1 MADQLMD
8 ASENIIEPK
17 PFWLP
22 ADVALDDLPDELRT
36 AVLGILTP
44 AYQNLVAAARPGLE
58 QSTGMTIVNLL
69 WLEILQQVEL
79 GRDLTKGGART
90 VAAASCREIDRPPVA
105 AGRLKLKASDFRPRL
120 GAGRRKL
127 MERLGVA
134 VPAEGRDARRRR
146 PVLHVGRNLTLEKC
160 AFVDQK
166 VELRFHKI
174 RKLCS
179 IALDSV
185 SPARERC
192 VELAGLPWPAFR
204 AVFLLTLPDRGA
216 AVVNLPRSIAVFLRN
231 RCGAC
236 SWISSKNGGS
246 ARLKRQA
253 RAELHKC
260 KASWQQE
267 LASTGSES
275 QRV

>member
-79 GRDLTKGGART
+79 GRDLTKGGAEPERLE
-90 VAAASCREIDRPPVA
+90 AAEKSIARLLRL
-105 AGRLKLKASDFRPRL
+105 AGSKLKASDFLLRL

-134 VPAEGRDARRRR
+134 VPLKDGMPAVAGPSSTSEG
-146 PVLHVGRNLTLEKC
+146 T
-160 AFVDQK
+160 
-166 VELRFHKI
+166 
-174 RKLCS
+174 
-179 IALDSV
+179 
-185 SPARERC
+185 
-192 VELAGLPWPAFR
+192 
-204 AVFLLTLPDRGA
+204 
-216 AVVNLPRSIAVFLRN
+216 
-231 RCGAC
+231 
-236 SWISSKNGGS
+236 
-246 ARLKRQA
+246 
-253 RAELHKC
+253 
-260 KASWQQE
+260 
-267 LASTGSES
+267 
-275 QRV
+275 